1 MKFYDIPESWENNF
15 SGEIGK
21 FAVTMRGI
29 T

>member
-21 FAVTMRGI
+21 FAESMSVI